1 MKERAIIEIK
11 RMRVTGGILIRVG
24 AMAVGIRAWTCS
36 KRRSGRYRGI
46 EEDSEQSKL
55 CEIEGGVGMMQ
66 ERGRDGGGCASRAV
80 RVQLPVRAKCSVIGL
95 VSRGSVRCG
104 RTRSK

>member
-1 MKERAIIEIK
+1 MAAVVVVVVVVVLMK
-11 RMRVTGGILIRVG
+11 MTVTGGVG
-24 AMAVGIRAWTCS
+24 ER
-36 KRRSGRYRGI
+36 
-46 EEDSEQSKL
+46 
-55 CEIEGGVGMMQ
+55 

-80 RVQLPVRAKCSVIGL
+80 QLHLPVRAKCSVIGL